1 MPEKQAS
8 KTALT
13 QNITV
18 LNKSRLIKMKQ
29 KNNKS
34 LEKQIMLLNYLQSGD
49 HKIETSHWDRYDSSP
64 TQNKHRP
71 SIAWTSTICKCA
83 IPCSMLPFWSDSP
96 FYFML
101 QPWHMVPIK
110 QPHLNSTYGCV
121 LIVSHFTVRYMCMYN
136 SGEWERNL

>member
-34 LEKQIMLLNYLQSGD
+34 LEKQIMLLNYLN
-49 HKIETSHWDRYDSSP
+49 HKIETSH
-64 TQNKHRP
+64 
-71 SIAWTSTICKCA
+71 
-83 IPCSMLPFWSDSP
+83 
-96 FYFML
+96 
-101 QPWHMVPIK
+101 
-110 QPHLNSTYGCV
+110 
-121 LIVSHFTVRYMCMYN
+121 
-136 SGEWERNL
+136 